1 MLLALV
7 MLVMLAMLQVEMLA
21 MLAMLAMLQVVMLVK
36 GVFRLELMEL
46 FPAGT
51 PLSPGR
57 LRRCR
62 KRLWPVE
69 VSVYLPRCYWPT

>member
-7 MLVMLAMLQVEMLA
+7 MLVML
-21 MLAMLAMLQVVMLVK
+21 QVVMLMK

-62 KRLWPVE
+62 KRL
-69 VSVYLPRCYWPT
+69 

>member
-21 MLAMLAMLQVVMLVK
+21 MLAMLQVEMLLMLVT
-36 GVFRLELMEL
+36 GVFRLEL
-46 FPAGT
+46 FPLGP

-69 VSVYLPRCYWPT
+69 VSVYRPRCYWPT

>member
-7 MLVMLAMLQVEMLA
+7 MLVMLVMLQVEMLA
-21 MLAMLAMLQVVMLVK
+21 MLAMLVMLQVVMLMK

-62 KRLWPVE
+62 KRL
-69 VSVYLPRCYWPT
+69 

>member
-7 MLVMLAMLQVEMLA
+7 
-21 MLAMLAMLQVVMLVK
+21 MLAMLQVVMLVK

-62 KRLWPVE
+62 KRL
-69 VSVYLPRCYWPT
+69 